1 MHSAKGLE
9 FKEVFLAGIE
19 EGLFPSPMSMNTD
32 KDIEEE
38 RRLFYVALT
47 RAERK
52 ATISHAKNRY
62 KWGVSQPTQP
72 SRFIYDIEPSYLV
85 LPEYST
91 SETQEFSESTKL
103 NEKKSAPGKA
113 YYGPK
118 RNLKKIESQPSKSTA
133 SSEKSQSP
141 QYEGKFKPGML
152 VEHNRFGRG
161 KILELENPMPDTK
174 AKIEFQKYGEKQLLL
189 KFAKLKIIS

>member
-1 MHSAKGLE
+1 
-9 FKEVFLAGIE
+9 
-19 EGLFPSPMSMNTD
+19 
-32 KDIEEE
+32 
-38 RRLFYVALT
+38 
-47 RAERK
+47 
-52 ATISHAKNRY
+52 
-62 KWGVSQPTQP
+62 VSQPTQP
-72 SRFIYDIEPSYLV
+72 SRFINDIAPEYLV

-91 SETQEFSESTKL
+91 SETQEFNDFSKPSEGKAT
-103 NEKKSAPGKA
+103 PGKA

-118 RNLKKIESQPSKSTA
+118 RNLKKINSQPSQSSSNLDKSEG
-133 SSEKSQSP
+133 S

-161 KILELENPMPDTK
+161 KILELENAMPDTK